1 MKIAII
7 LVSILSMALTIGWH
21 LRKQNSSPSRL
32 SFRQKLNIVMTSLV
46 IGIVVYFGLLLAAL
60 AWMALR

>member
-21 LRKQNSSPSRL
+21 LRKQNSSPGRL

>member
-7 LVSILSMALTIGWH
+7 LVSILSMALAIGWH
-21 LRKQNSSPSRL
+21 LRKHNGNPGRL

-46 IGIVVYFGLLLAAL
+46 TGIVVYFGLLLAAL